1 MGYSTF
7 SEKVGK
13 WGDLRSL
20 ARYRDEVLR
29 VTPRLRH
36 LFFEVTSDC
45 NEYCRHCG
53 SRCGDYCAE
62 NPLTDLMAGK
72 ITLHVY
78 LTPPSPAQ
86 EIDFVL
92 EYDASYVES
101 ALSA

>member
-7 SEKVGK
+7 REQVGK

-29 VTPRLRH
+29 PHPRLRH

-53 SRCGDYCAE
+53 SRCGD
-62 NPLTDLMAGK
+62 
-72 ITLHVY
+72 
-78 LTPPSPAQ
+78 
-86 EIDFVL
+86 
-92 EYDASYVES
+92 
-101 ALSA
+101 